1 MSNPNITINGRLS
14 KDPEGRVANGKSV
27 AEITVPQQRSKR
39 TDDGRWENVGG
50 TSWITATFWEGDA
63 DAVMA
68 YLSKGSEV
76 IVTGQLATQE
86 YQTREGEQRTKL
98 VIEFPKVA
106 LVLKGG
112 QGSQAPR
119 GAASTGQLASAP
131 AEPWASAQP
140 GGGGDAWATPQGGT
154 TYNDETPF

>member
-14 KDPEGRVANGKSV
+14 KGPEGRTANGKSV
-27 AEITVPQQRSKR
+27 AEITVPQQRSRKKE
-39 TDDGRWENVGG
+39 GGGYENVGG

-68 YLSKGSEV
+68 SLVKGSEV
-76 IVTGQLATQE
+76 ILTGQLATQE

-98 VIEFPKVA
+98 VVEFPKVA
-106 LVLKGG
+106 VVLKAGQAVGG
-112 QGSQAPR
+112 RPTQGVEAP
-119 GAASTGQLASAP
+119 S
-131 AEPWASAQP
+131 EPWANPAP
-140 GGGGDAWATPQGGT
+140 AKDAWSTPQSGGA

>member
-14 KDPEGRVANGKSV
+14 KDPEGRTANGKSV
-27 AEITVPQQRSKR
+27 AEITVPQQRSRKV
-39 TDDGRWENVGG
+39 DGGGYENVGG

-68 YLSKGSEV
+68 SLAKGSEV

-86 YQTREGEQRTKL
+86 YRTREGEQRTKL

-106 LVLKGG
+106 LVLKSGQAPSGGG
-112 QGSQAPR
+112 QRQGVAAP
-119 GAASTGQLASAP
+119 Q
-131 AEPWASAQP
+131 EPWASAP
-140 GGGGDAWATPQGGT
+140 PAADAWAAPSTGGA

>member
-14 KDPEGRVANGKSV
+14 KDPEGRTANGKSV
-27 AEITVPQQRSKR
+27 AEITVPQQRSRKK
-39 TDDGRWENVGG
+39 DGGGYENVGG

-68 YLSKGSEV
+68 SLAKGSEV
-76 IVTGQLATQE
+76 ILTGQLATQE

-98 VIEFPKVA
+98 VVDFPKVA
-106 LVLKGG
+106 VVLKAGQSVGG
-112 QGSQAPR
+112 RPAQGVEAP
-119 GAASTGQLASAP
+119 S
-131 AEPWASAQP
+131 EPWANPAP
-140 GGGGDAWATPQGGT
+140 ATDAWSTPPSAGGT

>member
-14 KDPEGRVANGKSV
+14 KDPEGRTANGKSV

-39 TDDGRWENVGG
+39 GDDGRWESVGG

-68 YLSKGSEV
+68 SLSKGSEV

-86 YQTREGEQRTKL
+86 YRTKDGEDRTKL
-98 VIEFPKVA
+98 ILEFPKVG

-112 QGSQAPR
+112 QSQRAPQGG
-119 GAASTGQLASAP
+119 GAVGSAP
-131 AEPWASAQP
+131 AEGWPSTTP
-140 GGGGDAWATPQGGT
+140 GTAADAWSTPSPGAG

>member
-1 MSNPNITINGRLS
+1 MGNPNITINGRLS
-14 KDPEGRVANGKSV
+14 KDPEGRTANGKSV
-27 AEITVPQQRSKR
+27 AEITVPQQRSKKLE
-39 TDDGRWENVGG
+39 GGGYENVGG

-68 YLSKGSEV
+68 SLSKGSEV

-86 YQTREGEQRTKL
+86 YRTREGEDRTKL

-112 QGSQAPR
+112 QAQRTPQGG
-119 GAASTGQLASAP
+119 GAVGAAP
-131 AEPWASAQP
+131 AEPWATAQP
-140 GGGGDAWATPQGGT
+140 GGTGGDAWATPAAPAGG
-154 TYNDETPF
+154 YNDETPF

>member
-14 KDPEGRVANGKSV
+14 KDPEGRTANGKSV
-27 AEITVPQQRSKR
+27 AEITVPQQRSRKK
-39 TDDGRWENVGG
+39 DGGGYENVGG

-68 YLSKGSEV
+68 SLAKGSEV
-76 IVTGQLATQE
+76 ILIGQLATQE

-98 VIEFPKVA
+98 VVEFPKVA
-106 LVLKGG
+106 VVLKAGQAVGG
-112 QGSQAPR
+112 RPTQGVEAP
-119 GAASTGQLASAP
+119 S
-131 AEPWASAQP
+131 EPWANPAP
-140 GGGGDAWATPQGGT
+140 ATDAWSTPSAGGA